1 MDAADDPCR
10 ITELKVG
17 TWVAW
22 PLAFVAGISFPL
34 AFAPFYYALVG
45 PLALAV
51 LFLLW
56 SSVSAK
62 RAAGLGLMFGIGSFG
77 VGVSW
82 VFVSLHH
89 YGNMPTALAVG
100 VTVVFILILSFYLA
114 AVGFCQAR
122 WQRLPMGLRLI
133 VLMPAVWVLMEW
145 LRGWLLGGFPWMYLG
160 YSQLD
165 TPLAGFAPFGG
176 VLGVSFLSA
185 VTAGAAAWGVH
196 SGGRAWAGATGVIV
210 LIVLGSALVGRS
222 EPVMPTGDA
231 LKVAVIQN
239 NISLSDKWQM
249 GNVRSIRERYLAASI
264 DASGP
269 DLIVWPEAALPEF
282 LDGLSPEFLQDLS
295 NHPADFVIGL
305 LERRQQK
312 GYLELFNS
320 ALGIGDEQSVYRKRQ
335 LVVFGEYLPLRP
347 LLGWL
352 LRYLDIPMSDF
363 SSWQERQA
371 PMTLAGQQVGVTICY
386 EDAFPWLVRRSLP
399 EATMLVNISEDAW
412 FGDSLAPH
420 QRLQMARFRALESGR
435 ALVRASNNG
444 LSALID
450 RRGQVLQ
457 LAPQFSAV
465 VLSGMVQPAT
475 GTTVYVRYGDA
486 PLVGGLLL
494 LLAIAFL
501 VNKKVAVGGSTR
513 DITIT

>member
-1 MDAADDPCR
+1 
-10 ITELKVG
+10 LKVG
-17 TWVAW
+17 TWAPW

-34 AFAPFYYALVG
+34 AFAPFHYALVG

-56 SSVSAK
+56 SGVSAQ

-77 VGVSW
+77 IGVSW

-100 VTVVFILILSFYLA
+100 ITVVFILILSFYLA
-114 AVGFCQAR
+114 AGGFCQAG

-133 VLMPAVWVLMEW
+133 VLMPAMWVLMEW

-165 TPLAGFAPFGG
+165 TPLAGFAPLGG

-185 VTAGAAAWGVH
+185 VTAGSVAWGVH
-196 SGGRAWAGATGVIV
+196 SGGKAWAGATGLIV
-210 LIVLGSALVGRS
+210 LIMLGTAFVGRS
-222 EPVMPTGDA
+222 EPVMPIGDA

-239 NISLSDKWQM
+239 NISLSDKWQI
-249 GNVRSIRERYLAASI
+249 GNTRGIRERYLAASI
-264 DASGP
+264 DAGDA

-282 LDGLSPEFLQDLS
+282 LDGLSPDFLQDLS

-305 LERRQQK
+305 LERRQQR
-312 GYLELFNS
+312 GYLEMFNS
-320 ALGIGDEQSVYRKRQ
+320 ALGIGDKHSVYRKQQ

-371 PMTLAGQQVGVTICY
+371 PMALAGQQVGVTICY

-457 LAPQFSAV
+457 LAPQFSPV
-465 VLSGMVQPAT
+465 VLSGMLQPAT

-486 PLVGGLLL
+486 PLIIGLLL
-494 LLAIAFL
+494 LLVIAFL
-501 VNKKVAVGGSTR
+501 VNTKVAVGGSTR
-513 DITIT
+513 DVTIT

>member
-1 MDAADDPCR
+1 M
-10 ITELKVG
+10 KVS
-17 TWVAW
+17 TWAPW

-34 AFAPFYYALVG
+34 AFAPFHYALVG

-56 SSVSAK
+56 SGVSAQ

-77 VGVSW
+77 IGVSW

-100 VTVVFILILSFYLA
+100 ITVVFILILSFYLA
-114 AVGFCQAR
+114 AGGFCQAG

-133 VLMPAVWVLMEW
+133 VLMPAMWVLMEW

-165 TPLAGFAPFGG
+165 TPLAGFAPLGG

-185 VTAGAAAWGVH
+185 VTAGSVAWGVH
-196 SGGRAWAGATGVIV
+196 SGGKAWAGATGLIV
-210 LIVLGSALVGRS
+210 LIMLGTAFVGRS
-222 EPVMPTGDA
+222 EPVMPIGDA

-239 NISLSDKWQM
+239 NISLSDKWQID
-249 GNVRSIRERYLAASI
+249 NTHDIRERYLAASI
-264 DASGP
+264 NAGDA

-282 LDGLSPEFLQDLS
+282 LDGLSPDLLQDLS

-305 LERRQQK
+305 LERRQQR
-312 GYLELFNS
+312 GYLEMFNS
-320 ALGIGDEQSVYRKRQ
+320 ALGIGDKQSVYRKQQ

-457 LAPQFSAV
+457 LAPQFSPV
-465 VLSGMVQPAT
+465 VLSGIVQPAT

-486 PLVGGLLL
+486 PLIIGLLL
-494 LLAIAFL
+494 LLVIAFL
-501 VNKKVAVGGSTR
+501 VNMKVAVGGSTR
-513 DITIT
+513 DVTIT

>member
-1 MDAADDPCR
+1 M
-10 ITELKVG
+10 KVG
-17 TWVAW
+17 TWAPW

-34 AFAPFYYALVG
+34 AFAPFHYALVG

-56 SSVSAK
+56 SGVSAQ

-77 VGVSW
+77 IGVSW

-100 VTVVFILILSFYLA
+100 ITVVFILILSFYLA
-114 AVGFCQAR
+114 AGGFCQAG

-133 VLMPAVWVLMEW
+133 VLMPAMWVLMEW

-165 TPLAGFAPFGG
+165 TPLAGFAPLGG

-185 VTAGAAAWGVH
+185 VTAGSVAWGVH
-196 SGGRAWAGATGVIV
+196 SGGKAWAGATGLIV
-210 LIVLGSALVGRS
+210 LIMLGTAFVGRS
-222 EPVMPTGDA
+222 EPVMPIGDA

-239 NISLSDKWQM
+239 NISLSDKWQI
-249 GNVRSIRERYLAASI
+249 GNTHGIRERYLAASI
-264 DASGP
+264 DAGDA

-282 LDGLSPEFLQDLS
+282 LDGLSPDLLQDLS

-305 LERRQQK
+305 LERRQQR
-312 GYLELFNS
+312 GYVEMFNS
-320 ALGIGDEQSVYRKRQ
+320 ALGIGDERSVYRKQQ

-371 PMTLAGQQVGVTICY
+371 PMALAGQQVGVTICY

-399 EATMLVNISEDAW
+399 EANMLVNISEDAW

-457 LAPQFSAV
+457 LAPQFSPV
-465 VLSGMVQPAT
+465 VLSGMLQPAT

-486 PLVGGLLL
+486 PLIIGLLL
-494 LLAIAFL
+494 LLVIAFL
-501 VNKKVAVGGSTR
+501 VNTKAAVGGSTR
-513 DITIT
+513 DVTIT